1 MIRPFLLLI
10 GALTFAV
17 GCSTDAP
24 EPGTYVARVGDAFL
38 TEENLAADLP
48 PGYEGQDGGTL
59 RSTLINSWIERQLLL
74 QEAERNGVFER
85 ADVQRQIKENTEA
98 IAIGSLVESTI
109 ASTPFQPSDADL
121 TRYYNRNRA
130 NLVLREPHVRFS
142 AFYGRT
148 EGNAVAA
155 ETAARRSPTE
165 PPSWQSIDASTR
177 TMRDTI
183 TSVNTLPFETNDL
196 STALVALAPGGI
208 TTVETDGRWVVLVLH
223 ERRAAG
229 DLPPMR
235 WVRPEILNRLRI
247 DTRRTA
253 LRRLVSS
260 LRDQAVSRRT
270 LEIPA
275 SDSTA
280 KGSTPDSLVAE
291 PAISPDT
298 LR

>member
-1 MIRPFLLLI
+1 MIRPLLVLI
-10 GALTFAV
+10 GALTLVV
-17 GCSTDAP
+17 GCSSDAP
-24 EPGTYVARVGDAFL
+24 QPGTYVARVGDAIL
-38 TEENLAADLP
+38 TQEDLAADLP
-48 PGYEGQDGGTL
+48 PGYEEQDGGQL
-59 RSTLINSWIERQLLL
+59 RRTLIDSWVERQLLL
-74 QEAERNGVFER
+74 QEAEENGVFER

-109 ASTPFQPSDADL
+109 ASTSFQPSDADL

-155 ETAARRSPTE
+155 ETAARRAPTD
-165 PPSWQSIDASTR
+165 PPSWRSIDASAR
-177 TMRDTI
+177 MMRDTI
-183 TSVNTLPFETNDL
+183 TSVNALPFETNDL
-196 STALVALAPGGI
+196 SDALVGLTPGRI

-235 WVRPEILNRLRI
+235 WVKPEIVNRLRI

-270 LEIPA
+270 LEIPT

-280 KGSTPDSLVAE
+280 ADSAAAE